1 MSEHNHSD
9 AAEVR
14 EILDVVADKIPALL
28 NQLRNTLF
36 SAEAGQEIGRAVGAF
51 YRELVESGIPADE
64 ALSMA
69 KSYIGSLE
77 GVLNQAKMGGHHGHQ
92 EG

>member
-1 MSEHNHSD
+1 M
-9 AAEVR
+9 
-14 EILDVVADKIPALL
+14 
-28 NQLRNTLF
+28 
-36 SAEAGQEIGRAVGAF
+36 GAF

-64 ALSMA
+64 ALAMA

-77 GVLNQAKMGGHHGHQ
+77 GVLNQAKMGGHHGHK